1 MQPQLPN
8 EQPLSV
14 HRRPL
19 DVEDY
24 IDILRRHRSWILG
37 PAFAGLVLG
46 VVIAYLWPDSYMA
59 TGMIRIVPPQVSQ
72 RLVETNV
79 SEAMS
84 QRIQAIQQNIISR
97 PTLTNIIQTY
107 NLYPD
112 ERKRLP
118 MQDVIETMRNDIN
131 VGRLTGVTRVN
142 GRDAGAF
149 AVSFSYSDKRIA
161 QKVTEDIISR
171 FIDESTRTRSTQS
184 VMTTEFFR
192 DQLEASRRELD
203 EIDHKLADFKSK
215 NMGQLPEQ
223 EQLII
228 GRLGM
233 LEQSVQNVNAAMS
246 RVSQDKLQLEANLR
260 TLRDQQTA
268 INQPASE
275 GGSAPPA
282 PRDEKLAEVEREI
295 DRLRSL
301 LATMKENYKDSHPD
315 VQRVQGL
322 LDMKK
327 RERDELAAAAE
338 SRKSTDS
345 PAKPARASAGQQRAT
360 RQVDAAI
367 AQVQAALQAKDLERE
382 DLERQLKTAT
392 QQIHDYQSRLQA
404 TPGAQQAY
412 LELMRDREISKNRY
426 QELSQK
432 MQSSSM
438 ATDLENRKQGETLE
452 VLEQPIMPAEPYAPK
467 RQLIIIGGLFAGM
480 ALGIG
485 LASARELKDSSLK
498 NLKDV
503 RAYTK
508 LTVLGSIPLLENDF
522 VVRRRRRIGWL
533 TWAAAFLFGV
543 LLMTGSV
550 VYYYSS
556 KT

>member
-345 PAKPARASAGQQRAT
+345 PAKPVRASAGQQRAT